1 MKHFK
6 TQFINIFILLTFI
19 FLNKNKTIYSAE
31 YNSDDCDNV
40 WELVADNVETTV
52 YNAVP
57 EQCDKTPQYTASMFK
72 LNLNDVYSHKII
84 AMEKTFMK
92 KLGLKYGDVV
102 MIEGTDK
109 WDGVWQI
116 QDTMNPKYAGRK
128 KIDLLVPNNIKTGK
142 WTTVKIYS
150 LINKEDTH
158 LYISTMAPQYKIKNS

>member
-1 MKHFK
+1 MKQFK
-6 TQFINIFILLTFI
+6 HQFINIFILLI
-19 FLNKNKTIYSAE
+19 FLISNRNIVVQSE
-31 YNSDDCDNV
+31 YNSNTNESV
-40 WELVADNVETTV
+40 WELIADNVETTV

-72 LNLNDVYSHKII
+72 LNLKDVYSHKII

-102 MIEGTDK
+102 MIEGTGK

-142 WTTVKIYS
+142 WTKVKIYS
-150 LINKEDTH
+150 LVNKEDTH
-158 LYISTMAPQYKIKNS
+158 LYTSTMAPQYKLKKI